1 MIALFQKAGD
11 LSSNRHGRRGAR
23 MHDGERRNRIRVM
36 RRFKNIVFKF
46 DEAGGKAAHKGI
58 AGPGGV
64 DHFYFMRADA
74 EKDVR
79 LGDKTAASA

>member
-1 MIALFQKAGD
+1 
-11 LSSNRHGRRGAR
+11 
-23 MHDGERRNRIRVM
+23 MHDGERRNRVRVM

-79 LGDKTAASA
+79 LGDKTAASAQGDDNDGDLEATAELMQSIR